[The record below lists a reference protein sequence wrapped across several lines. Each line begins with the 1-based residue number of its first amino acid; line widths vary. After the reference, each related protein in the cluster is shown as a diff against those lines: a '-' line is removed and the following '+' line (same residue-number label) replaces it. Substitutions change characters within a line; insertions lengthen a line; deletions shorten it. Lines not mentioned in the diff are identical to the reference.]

1 VGGPVLLLL
10 LVATGQGQDPATV
23 ALIATLEESIGTQLT
38 VRVVE
43 STDPSDA
50 DALRL
55 QREQHANAVAVV
67 TWRDPEHLGAEVR
80 MRTAAGWYRRTI
92 AFKPQDASA
101 EKGRTLGLVM
111 VAMGNE
117 RPPDEPKPATPESP
131 VAAAEPAGA
140 PAPRASAP
148 AKPAAEAEPP
158 TVSKARESAAPAGGA
173 WNRFGIGAAG
183 VGALGAGGP
192 GAGAGAA
199 VEGLGF
205 VTKTLALRLGASW
218 RTGPLSELPGS
229 DTVVT
234 AGAGG
239 ELWLLGAGGPAS
251 LGVRASALAIVHR
264 VRSDVDSD
272 GGRAE
277 THDRWLPGGD
287 LRIQSSLRLGSRA
300 VWVLSAGAELAAGS
314 TEIRKGSD
322 RLVVAT
328 IPPVTLVG
336 ETGLRLMF

>member
-23 ALIATLEESIGTQLT
+23 ALVATLEESIGTQLT

-43 STDPSDA
+43 SADPSEA
-50 DALRL
+50 DALRR

-67 TWRDPEHLGAEVR
+67 TWRDPEHLGADVR
-80 MRTAAGWYRRTI
+80 LRTSAAWYRRAI
-92 AFKPQDASA
+92 AFKPQDASG

-117 RPPDEPKPATPESP
+117 RPPDEAAPATPASP
-131 VAAAEPAGA
+131 VAVPPPAAAPEPG
-140 PAPRASAP
+140 ASAP
-148 AKPAAEAEPP
+148 AKPPAEAEPP
-158 TVSKARESAAPAGGA
+158 AVTKAREVAAPAGGA
-173 WNRFGIGAAG
+173 WNRFGIGATG

-192 GAGAGAA
+192 DAGVGAA

-205 VTKTLALRLGASW
+205 LTKTFALRLGASW

-234 AGAGG
+234 AGAGC

-251 LGVRASALAIVHR
+251 LGVRAGALAILHR
-264 VRSDVDSD
+264 VRADADD
-272 GGRAE
+272 GRTE

-287 LRIQSSLRLGSRA
+287 LRIQSGVRLGRRA
-300 VWVLSAGAELAAGS
+300 VWVLGAGAEVAAGS

-336 ETGLRLMF
+336 ETGFRLMF